1 MDALARGQHSGRRAG
16 GFVPLLANNSAM
28 SDPSNCS
35 RAIDRALAWSRFASR
50 VLREHPALWRRVETD
65 PAARPDL
72 ARWRAELAA
81 LSSDPAAT
89 AEHLLDLRTELM
101 LRTIMRD
108 VGLAAPYEEIV
119 ADLSAFADL
128 AIGAAVVTHQR
139 AEGGE
144 GGEGRAPGGFTV
156 IAMGKLGGLELN
168 ASSDIDI
175 IFACDDEELD
185 SVEPLN
191 TLARRVVRTLEP
203 PRAERFVF
211 RTDVR
216 LRPFGDAGPM
226 VPSLSFLESYF
237 VQHARMWER
246 LAWLR
251 ARPVCGPLARELTR
265 LVEPFV
271 FRRYLDFDAL
281 SGMRALHQQLR
292 EEKQDQANIK
302 LGRGGI
308 RELEFG
314 TQLRQLIR
322 GGHEPALRARNTL
335 AALDALADTGR
346 LPRARTNELAA
357 DYRFL
362 RRLEHML
369 QYRDDQQTQR
379 LPDAPGEIAA
389 LATAMGFA
397 DDVALTKAISAVRA
411 RVTTWFDETLDG
423 GYGLTDATRS
433 LLSASRQPTSGPESG
448 RLPDAWQG
456 YREETLAGAR
466 VRSLSSNAQERLS
479 ALFHRAGVLAMAHED
494 GEAAFK
500 RTLDLLTA
508 IGGRSSYL
516 ALMQERPQVL
526 KRLVDVAAA
535 SDWAIRYVMRHPLL
549 LDELIDPRVQDA
561 EPDYGEWRRRID
573 GRLAACGDDVERAMD
588 AVRHFQH
595 EETFRLLLAD
605 LAGTLTVERLSDHLS
620 ALADTVV
627 AAVLSRVMTVVGLG
641 PDIEHSGLA
650 IIAYGRWGGKE
661 LGYASDLDLVVL
673 LDDARAAVRDRAT
686 RAVQRLSTW
695 LSTMTA
701 AGRAYE
707 IDTRLRPDGDAGLL
721 VNTVSAF
728 ADYQRHKAWTWEHQA
743 LTRARFAVGNPA
755 VGTQFEAIRREVLAK
770 PRDWSALRQDILD
783 MRKRVADGHP
793 NRERDTRF
801 DLKHDPG
808 GLVDI
813 EFGVQAI
820 VLRHAGAHDA
830 LLGNIGNIA
839 LARLSGELGLIDP
852 AIANAAADAY
862 RAFRARQHALKLR
875 GAETARVPLDE
886 FAPERAAASAWF
898 AAATAP

>member
-1 MDALARGQHSGRRAG
+1 MSELPTHAG
-16 GFVPLLANNSAM
+16 
-28 SDPSNCS
+28 
-35 RAIDRALAWSRFASR
+35 AIDRALAWSRFASR
-50 VLREHPALWRRVETD
+50 ALGEHPALWRRVEAD
-65 PAARPDL
+65 PTARPDL
-72 ARWRAELAA
+72 TRWRAELAL
-81 LSSDPAAT
+81 LSADPAAT
-89 AEHLLDLRTELM
+89 AERLLDLRTELM
-101 LRTIMRD
+101 LRTIVRD
-108 VGLAAPYEEIV
+108 VAFGAPYAEIV

-128 AIGAAVVTHQR
+128 AIEAAVGTQLR

-144 GGEGRAPGGFTV
+144 GGDGGEGGEGSAPGGFTV

-175 IFACDDEELD
+175 IFACDDEGLD

-191 TLARRVVRTLEP
+191 LLARRVVRMLEP
-203 PRAERFVF
+203 PRAEHFVF

-265 LVEPFV
+265 LTEPFV

-281 SGMRALHQQLR
+281 AGMRILHQQLR

-335 AALDALADTGR
+335 AALDALAGTGR
-346 LPRARTNELAA
+346 LPRARTDELAD

-379 LPDAPGEIAA
+379 LPDAPGELTA

-397 DDVALTKAISAVRA
+397 DAAALTETIAAVRA

-433 LLSASRQPTSGPESG
+433 LLSASRQPPSGPESG
-448 RLPDAWQG
+448 RLPDTWQG

-466 VRSLSSNAQERLS
+466 VRSLSAGAQERL
-479 ALFHRAGVLAMAHED
+479 ALLFHRAGVLALAHED
-494 GEAAFK
+494 GEAAYK

-535 SDWAIRYVMRHPLL
+535 SDWAVRYVMRHPLL
-549 LDELIDPRVQDA
+549 LDELIDPRVQEA
-561 EPDYGEWRRRID
+561 EPDYAEWRRRID
-573 GRLAACGDDVERAMD
+573 GRLAACDDDVERAMD

-605 LAGTLTVERLSDHLS
+605 LAGVLSVERLSDHLS

-627 AAVLSRVMTVVGLG
+627 AAVLSRVMTAVGLE
-641 PDIEHSGLA
+641 PDIERSGLA

-673 LDDARAAVRDRAT
+673 LDDACANERDRAT

-695 LSTMTA
+695 LGTMTA

-728 ADYQRHKAWTWEHQA
+728 ADYQSNKAWTWEHQA
-743 LTRARFAVGNPA
+743 LTRARFAVGDPA
-755 VGTQFEAIRREVLAK
+755 VGARFEAIRRDVLAR
-770 PRDWSALRQDILD
+770 PRDWPALRQDILE

-793 NRERDTRF
+793 NRERATRF

-820 VLRHAGAHDA
+820 VLRHAVDHPA

-839 LARLSGELGLIDP
+839 LARLAGELALIDP
-852 AIANAAADAY
+852 ALANAAADAY

-875 GAETARVPLDE
+875 GAEAARVPLDE
-886 FAPERAAASAWF
+886 LTSEREAASRWF